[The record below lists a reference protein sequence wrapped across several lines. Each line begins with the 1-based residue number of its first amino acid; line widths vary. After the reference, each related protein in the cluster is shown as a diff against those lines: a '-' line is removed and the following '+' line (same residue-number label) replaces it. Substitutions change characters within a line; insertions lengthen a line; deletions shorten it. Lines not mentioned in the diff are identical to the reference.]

1 MTYLGVAIAGAVGA
15 VVRYLADRAVQQ
27 TRYTVF
33 PFGTLLVNVTGSFLA
48 GVVLG
53 LALYHGLSSTTA
65 VVIGIGFLGSYTT
78 LSTFS
83 FESVRLLESGA
94 APLGLANVVGSVV
107 AGLLAAGAGLAL
119 GAL

>member
-1 MTYLGVAIAGAVGA
+1 MTYLGVAVAGAVGA
-15 VVRYLADRAVQQ
+15 VVRYLVDRAVQRR
-27 TRYTVF
+27 RYTVF
-33 PFGTLLVNVTGSFLA
+33 PFGTLLVNVSGSFLA

-53 LALYHGLSSTTA
+53 LVLYHGLASRPA

-83 FESVRLLESGA
+83 FESLRLLESGA
-94 APLGLANVVGSVV
+94 VLLGLANMMGSLV
-107 AGLLAAGAGLAL
+107 AGLLAAGAGFAL